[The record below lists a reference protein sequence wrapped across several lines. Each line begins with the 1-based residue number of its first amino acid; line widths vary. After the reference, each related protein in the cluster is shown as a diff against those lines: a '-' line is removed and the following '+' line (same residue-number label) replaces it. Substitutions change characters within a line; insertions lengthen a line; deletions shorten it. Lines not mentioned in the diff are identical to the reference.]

1 MSMRSSPGDGVP
13 AWLPCSASRP
23 RRGDLSGRI
32 RRRSSSGRHWPPLF
46 TAVLA
51 EQCADWW

>member
-32 RRRSSSGRHWPPLF
+32 RRRSSSPAL
-46 TAVLA
+46 TAAFHRGAGWAVRGLV
-51 EQCADWW
+51 